1 MTRIIAPMLAK
12 NNIIILHHLTRRSVL
27 SHLDKGSQAGI
38 FLYLDKIYGEKRLQ
52 KKKINEH
59 EALKVLQKRFVRE
72 LKDVYDIIENFR
84 EGMKSFEV
92 FKSTTST
99 NTAANPLS
107 TTISLGP
114 VSKQAG
120 HQADPKQQYFTM
132 FNQILHYLSM
142 KEEIAAA

>member
-1 MTRIIAPMLAK
+1 MTRIIAPMLSK
-12 NNIIILHHLTRRSVL
+12 NNIIILHHMTRRSVL
-27 SHLDKGSQAGI
+27 SHLEKGSQAGI

-59 EALKVLQKRFVRE
+59 EALKVLQKRFVSE
-72 LKDVYDIIENFR
+72 LKVVYDIIENFR

-92 FKSTTST
+92 FKSTST
-99 NTAANPLS
+99 NISANPLS

-114 VSKQAG
+114 VPKQAL
-120 HQADPKQQYFTM
+120 HQSDPKQNFTM